1 MLQSEYMSNQR
12 IAIIGGTGDQGK
24 GLALRWARAG
34 FEIIIGSRDAERA
47 KIAASSMRAT
57 LAEFDSTN
65 AGIEGAANA
74 DAAAGASIIALTV
87 PFAAH
92 IITLKEIHDKI
103 QPGSLLIDVTVPLEP
118 AIGGKPTR
126 VLGVWAGSA
135 AEQCRELAPKDVQ
148 VVSAFQNAGADAL
161 ADLAHEV
168 ECDIIVC
175 GDDKEAKQ
183 RARPLVEAVPGC
195 RYVDG
200 GPLANSRTVESVTAL
215 LIGFNIRYKTHTGLR
230 ITGI

>member
-1 MLQSEYMSNQR
+1 MSNQR

-24 GLALRWARAG
+24 GLALRWGRAG
-34 FEIIIGSRDAERA
+34 FEVIIGSRDAERA
-47 KIAASSMRAT
+47 KIAAAALRAT
-57 LAEFDSTN
+57 LAEFSSS
-65 AGIEGAANA
+65 GVSVEGMANA
-74 DAAAGASIIALTV
+74 DAAANAPIIALTV

-92 IITLKEIHDKI
+92 ISTLKEIHDKI

-118 AIGGKPTR
+118 AVGGKPTR

-135 AEQCRELAPKDVQ
+135 AEQCRELAPNGAR
-148 VVSAFQNAGADAL
+148 VVSAFQNVGAEAL

-175 GDDKEAKQ
+175 GDDKDAKQ
-183 RARPLVEAVPGC
+183 RARPLVEAIPGC

-200 GPLANSRTVESVTAL
+200 GPLANSRTVEAITAL
-215 LIGFNIRYKTHTGLR
+215 LIGFNIRYKSHTGIR